1 MSRGKSNK
9 ASSSFNEEDRQ
20 LLQNINKTVK
30 GLKEELKS
38 LREELNKSKKD
49 LKATK
54 QALNLTNSQLDDLE
68 QYGRR
73 ENIRIHNVAEST
85 SAKDDGEDVLFKVAD
100 ALKIKLAEYDIQR
113 VHRIGVKKTSRNAK
127 PRPVIVRFVS
137 YQKRN
142 EFLFEK
148 SKLKKSMHFGNAF
161 IIEDLTPLRSKLLR

>member
-9 ASSSFNEEDRQ
+9 ASSSFNEENGQ

-54 QALNLTNSQLDDLE
+54 VENQRLKQALNLTNSKLDDLQ

-73 ENIRIHNVAEST
+73 ENIRIRPFPKGGHSGQSPPKIFVCPPPNFS
-85 SAKDDGEDVLFKVAD
+85 G
-100 ALKIKLAEYDIQR
+100 LKFQR
-113 VHRIGVKKTSRNAK
+113 LMI
-127 PRPVIVRFVS
+127 
-137 YQKRN
+137 
-142 EFLFEK
+142 
-148 SKLKKSMHFGNAF
+148 
-161 IIEDLTPLRSKLLR
+161 